1 MNHYEVFDKVTGE
14 VKGRRKTRR
23 SARKLADRLD
33 LEYGAIR
40 YGVREVY

>member
-14 VKGRRKTRR
+14 VRGRRKTRKA
-23 SARKLADRLD
+23 ARKLMEKLD

-40 YGVREVY
+40 YGIREVY